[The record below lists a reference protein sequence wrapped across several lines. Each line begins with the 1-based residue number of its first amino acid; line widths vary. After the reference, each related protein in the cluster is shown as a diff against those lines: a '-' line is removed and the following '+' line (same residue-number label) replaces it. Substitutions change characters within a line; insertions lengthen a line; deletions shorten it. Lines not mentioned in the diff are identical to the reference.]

1 MSSKRYRE
9 CLKLIDQNRTYEI
22 EEALSLLNKMIH
34 AKFDESVDVSISLNI
49 DPKKTEE
56 AVRGT
61 VVLPHGTG
69 KSCRIAVFC
78 KGEAERVAREAGADF
93 VGSGELIDKVAKGW
107 CDFDVA
113 VATPDVMKDVSR
125 LGKILGPK
133 GLMPNPKAGTVTQDV
148 SKAINEIKAGKI
160 EFRQDK
166 LCQIHIS
173 IGKLSFELRKL
184 KENIMCLIEAV
195 LHTRP
200 ASTQGHLLKGLTVS
214 TTMGPG
220 IKIDTDKLNL

>member
-1 MSSKRYRE
+1 MASKRYRE
-9 CLKLIDQNRTYEI
+9 CLKLIDQNKTYGI
-22 EEALSLLNKMIH
+22 DEALALLKNMNH
-34 AKFDESVDVSISLNI
+34 AKFNESVDLSVSLNI
-49 DPKKTEE
+49 DPKKTEDV
-56 AVRGT
+56 VRGT

-69 KSCRIAVFC
+69 KVSRIAVFC
-78 KGEAERVAREAGADF
+78 KGEAENVAKEAGADF
-93 VGSGELIDKVAKGW
+93 VGAGELIDKVAKGW

-148 SKAINEIKAGKI
+148 SKAVKEIKAGKV

-173 IGKLSFELRKL
+173 IGKLSFEQNKL
-184 KENIMCLIEAV
+184 KENITCLIDAL
-195 LHTRP
+195 LHSRAATVH
-200 ASTQGHLLKGLTVS
+200 GHLIKGLTIS
-214 TTMGPG
+214 ATMSPG
-220 IKIDTDKLNL
+220 IKVSVEGYV